1 MAEVNYVKHAM
12 HVLNEAINEDDG
24 PGSYRDSWKAN
35 LACAIHDGFNSEQYN
50 LGTVENPQWIGVPLD
65 SNPQW
70 IGVPLDSTKF
80 EDCEEIADRFLKML
94 FHPNQ
99 VKK

>member
-65 SNPQW
+65 S
-70 IGVPLDSTKF
+70 TKF